1 MGSLKKKELLIGFVI
16 AIFATMAGFYLYVEY
31 VSDYNFADSLQLIME
46 QKLLGNVLVLAA
58 IPNLFV
64 FFIFL
69 KKKQDLRAKGVLL
82 ACFLIAL
89 LILLV
94 QFF

>member
-1 MGSLKKKELLIGFVI
+1 MKKEILIGFLI
-16 AIFATMAGFYLYVEY
+16 ALVATAFGFYLYVEFS
-31 VSDYNFADSLQLIME
+31 SDYSFGETINMIQEGNLIG
-46 QKLLGNVLVLAA
+46 KILGLAA

-69 KKKQDLRAKGVLL
+69 KKRQDYRARGVLL
-82 ACFLIAL
+82 ACFLIAFL
-89 LILLV
+89 VLIA